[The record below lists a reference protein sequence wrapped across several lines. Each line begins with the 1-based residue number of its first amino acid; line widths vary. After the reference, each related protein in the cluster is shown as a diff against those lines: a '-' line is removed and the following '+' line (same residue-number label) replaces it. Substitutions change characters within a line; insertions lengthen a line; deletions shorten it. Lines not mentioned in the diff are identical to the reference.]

1 MFREVIK
8 FMTYDKLI
16 AKPKS
21 KRTRPLK
28 RSQWMTRKSN
38 DVSRPPENMVII
50 YVHQYESLHIFP
62 FCFYA
67 KRQKLLSRT
76 LNTMWNFQHFSDTQI
91 LREINL

>member
-38 DVSRPPENMVII
+38 DVSKPPENMVN
-50 YVHQYESLHIFP
+50 YLYSSL
-62 FCFYA
+62 
-67 KRQKLLSRT
+67 
-76 LNTMWNFQHFSDTQI
+76 
-91 LREINL
+91 